1 LTNRPC
7 ADLVRGRPLVRDAQ
21 TSAPGSR
28 AGVRLGPVRVPRTML
43 PGGCGPRRVAPVRR
57 AGRSASTL
65 PLNRPPRPGW
75 PSRAADGYRGVAY
88 EHRWQA
94 DALGR
99 GRGRPLSGGQGLEP
113 APPAARHAHLP
124 PRGKTMHAGAAH
136 LREARAAPGYE
147 RRGHVPSLRSVSDQ
161 QPRFVT
167 PRART
172 GAGTTPTG
180 SPATPR
186 STPARCP
193 DAPPPLAATAAGQQ
207 ERSLS
212 AGMQVRL
219 WAAGESACRP
229 GSVTPGS

>member
-147 RRGHVPSLRSVSDQ
+147 GAAMSPHSDLSATSSPVLLHPGLAPGPVPHRPAARRR
-161 QPRFVT
+161 
-167 PRART
+167 RAVHPP
-172 GAGTTPTG
+172 GAQT
-180 SPATPR
+180 R
-186 STPARCP
+186 RRRWQR
-193 DAPPPLAATAAGQQ
+193 PPPGN
-207 ERSLS
+207 RS
-212 AGMQVRL
+212 AH
-219 WAAGESACRP
+219 
-229 GSVTPGS
+229 

>member
-113 APPAARHAHLP
+113 APPAARTC
-124 PRGKTMHAGAAH
+124 PRV
-136 LREARAAPGYE
+136 ARLCTLVRPISERPGPRQGTKARPCPLTQICQRPAAPFCY
-147 RRGHVPSLRSVSDQ
+147 
-161 QPRFVT
+161 
-167 PRART
+167 
-172 GAGTTPTG
+172 
-180 SPATPR
+180 
-186 STPARCP
+186 
-193 DAPPPLAATAAGQQ
+193 
-207 ERSLS
+207 
-212 AGMQVRL
+212 
-219 WAAGESACRP
+219 
-229 GSVTPGS
+229 TPGSHRGRYHTDRQPGDAAQYTRQVPRRAAAAGSDRRRATGALIERGHAGQAVGGGRVSL